1 MTIFSIGL
9 AGIYTLLQTTMTT
22 ASSSR
27 DEIIV
32 AGLLR
37 EQIDLVNNIRDTNLH
52 NYIPWDS
59 VVSGSTLATFSSG
72 VFMIESDYTATGITL
87 DPTNGAILT
96 SPVKLT
102 KITTFPTDSTDL
114 AGKWSATQLYLDSQ
128 GRYTHMTSSSGTLFA
143 SYIIVSPLTVSGS
156 EVRKGG
162 KNQ

>member
-22 ASSSR
+22 AGSSR

-37 EQIDLVNNIRDTNLH
+37 EEIDLVNHIRDTNLH

-59 VVSGSTLATFSSG
+59 IASGSTQTMFSSG
-72 VFMIESDYTATGITL
+72 VFTIENDYTATGITL

-102 KITTFPTDSTDL
+102 KIATFPTDSTDL
-114 AGKWSATQLYLDSQ
+114 VGKWSATQLYLDSQ
-128 GRYTHMTSSSGTLFA
+128 GRYTHTTSSSGTLFA
-143 SYIIVSPLTVSGS
+143 SYVIVSPLTVSGS
-156 EVRKGG
+156 EVKKDG

>member
-22 ASSSR
+22 AGSSR

-52 NYIPWDS
+52 NYIAWDT
-59 VVSGSTLATFSSG
+59 VASGATFSGG
-72 VFMIESDYTATGITL
+72 VFMIESDYTATGITF
-87 DPTNGAILT
+87 TSANNGTIEK

-102 KITTFPTDSTDL
+102 RLISFPTDPTDL
-114 AGKWSATQLYLDSQ
+114 VGKWSSTQLFLDEQ
-128 GRYTHMTSSSGTLFA
+128 GRYTHTVSASGTLFS
-143 SYIIVSPLTVSGS
+143 SYVIMSPLTIS
-156 EVRKGG
+156 
-162 KNQ
+162 

>member
-1 MTIFSIGL
+1 
-9 AGIYTLLQTTMTT
+9 MTT

-59 VVSGSTLATFSSG
+59 VASGSTRATFSSG
-72 VFMIESDYTATGITL
+72 VFIIESDYTATGITFTL
-87 DPTNGAILT
+87 ANDGTIEK

-102 KITTFPTDSTDL
+102 KFASFSADQ
-114 AGKWSATQLYLDSQ
+114 AGKWSATPLYLDSQ
-128 GRYTHMTSSSGTLFA
+128 GRYTHTASSSGTLFA
-143 SYIIVSPLTVSGS
+143 SYLIVSPLTVSGS
-156 EVRKGG
+156 EVKKPLSLDPNE